1 MNFSQTRLTN
11 NIFVMTRNIIVMFM
25 IHVRKLE
32 RNYSCSKK
40 LKEILRSSFFSNI
53 PHSTF
58 RHFSKL
64 RGETHALNAT
74 ESPDAMSSS
83 RTHVDSFAS
92 EVIPFLAIGV
102 RIQKTAPHSEETAPH
117 GKGQSGRRA

>member
-1 MNFSQTRLTN
+1 M
-11 NIFVMTRNIIVMFM
+11 FV
-25 IHVRKLE
+25 
-32 RNYSCSKK
+32 SW
-40 LKEILRSSFFSNI
+40 KEITLVLKSLKRFYGAVSSSN
-53 PHSTF
+53 STF
-58 RHFSKL
+58 HHFSKL
-64 RGETHALNAT
+64 RGETHALNNAA